1 MIDHAKSAEDAD
13 QGDTHGARRWI
24 DLNTLMAIQD
34 LQWRA
39 KTVVDGF
46 QTGLHRS
53 PLHGFSVEF
62 SEYRPFSAGDDP
74 RSIDWK
80 LYARSDRYYIKKFE
94 DETNRRCYLVV
105 DQSRSMG
112 YSSIGYSKLDY
123 ARTLA
128 ATVAFHLIRQR
139 DAVGLIT
146 FDSEIGE
153 VLTARFRTGQW
164 KRLLGM
170 LERSCSGK
178 STDVV
183 APLEQ
188 VAALVRHRSLVV
200 IVSDLLVAPEQLQTP
215 LAFLRARRH
224 EVVVL
229 RVLDP
234 REIDFQ
240 SSKPILMRDAETGV
254 ERYVDPAT
262 ARETYQRRF
271 REHEDRL
278 RAIVEPLGVSLVSL
292 RTDLPLELAL
302 HEFLA
307 QRERTGMVHVSASR
321 RSEDAEDASVA
332 FPGKGRGR

>member
-1 MIDHAKSAEDAD
+1 MINDAKPTAHSDD
-13 QGDTHGARRWI
+13 SRVGGHWI

-46 QTGLHRS
+46 QNGLHRS

-62 SEYRPFSAGDDP
+62 SEYRPFSVGDDP

-80 LYARSDRYYIKKFE
+80 LYARSDRYFIKKFE

-123 ARTLA
+123 ARTLS
-128 ATVAFHLIRQR
+128 ATIAFHLIRQR

-146 FDSEIGE
+146 FDSEIGD

-170 LERSCSGK
+170 LERSSSGK
-178 STDVV
+178 TTDVV
-183 APLEQ
+183 SPLEQ
-188 VAALVRHRSLVV
+188 VAELVRHRSLIV

-215 LAFLRARRH
+215 LAFLRARKH

-234 REIDFQ
+234 REIDF
-240 SSKPILMRDAETGV
+240 SLSKPILMRDAETGV
-254 ERYVDPAT
+254 ERHVDPAS
-262 ARETYQRRF
+262 AKETYQRRF

-278 RAIVEPLGVSLVSL
+278 RAIAEPLGVSLVSL
-292 RTDLPLELAL
+292 RTDQPLELAL

-307 QRERTGMVHVSASR
+307 QRERTGAVHVSVSALR
-321 RSEDAEDASVA
+321 LDANEAVQ
-332 FPGKGRGR
+332 GWGRGQ